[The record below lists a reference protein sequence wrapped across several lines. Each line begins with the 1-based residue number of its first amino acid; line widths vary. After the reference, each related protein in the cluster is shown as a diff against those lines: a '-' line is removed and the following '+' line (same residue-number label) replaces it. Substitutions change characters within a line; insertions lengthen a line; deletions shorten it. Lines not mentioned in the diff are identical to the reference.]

1 MSAADKLTALLV
13 EEEAALRRGDAEAVL
28 LFAKHKEELVRS
40 LSEDPPAE
48 AVLSALLEKN
58 RANGLLA
65 RSGLALLNQVLG
77 NPSTYGA
84 DPTDRSGRFLSESA

>member
-28 LFAKHKEELVRS
+28 LFAKRKRAVRS

-48 AVLSALLEKN
+48 AVLALLENN
-58 RANGLLA
+58 RLCWRRLGA
-65 RSGLALLNQVLG
+65 LNQVLG

>member
-13 EEEAALRRGDAEAVL
+13 EEEAALRRGDAGGAS
-28 LFAKHKEELVRS
+28 FAKRKEELVRS
-40 LSEDPPAE
+40 LSEDPPEE
-48 AVLSALLEKN
+48 AVLSALLEKD

-65 RSGLALLNQVLG
+65 RRQALLNQVLG

-84 DPTDRSGRFLSESA
+84 DPTDRSGRF